1 MTFKSGLLDRVALRV
16 GIHPVVMWSAI
27 VEFFSSEGFQPHGYC
42 LMWQPDVFWLR
53 VFDDAVIAI
62 SYFSIPAAIVVFAT
76 RRRSLGYR
84 WVYWMFGAFVAVCG
98 ITHLFSIVTLWMPFY
113 GVEALLKLGA
123 AAISAATAVALW
135 RLLPKALTVPTVDDL
150 EEIVR
155 LRTQDLVE
163 ANRAYEAE
171 ISERIAAQRR
181 LSAARTEAVGVRT
194 PH

>member
-1 MTFKSGLLDRVALRV
+1 
-16 GIHPVVMWSAI
+16 
-27 VEFFSSEGFQPHGYC
+27 
-42 LMWQPDVFWLR
+42 
-53 VFDDAVIAI
+53 
-62 SYFSIPAAIVVFAT
+62 
-76 RRRSLGYR
+76 
-84 WVYWMFGAFVAVCG
+84 
-98 ITHLFSIVTLWMPFY
+98 MPFY

-181 LSAARTEAVGVRT
+181 LSAARTEAVEANNAKSCFLIRDE
-194 PH
+194 P